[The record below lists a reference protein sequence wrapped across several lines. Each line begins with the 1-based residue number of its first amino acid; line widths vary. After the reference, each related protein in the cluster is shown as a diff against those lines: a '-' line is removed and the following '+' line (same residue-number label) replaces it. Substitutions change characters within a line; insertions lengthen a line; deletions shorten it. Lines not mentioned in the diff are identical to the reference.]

1 MVKKTSLFQKLKGRF
16 TSGSVRVEEP
26 RTVVRGSRAA
36 APAGASRTASRVSV
50 PEPKPAAEPA
60 ARIEPM
66 AVGEPLADA
75 RSSRKLSSRE
85 EAALTLGEGFKELCS
100 LMRGVQVR
108 IDAQGDKNSGQ
119 IAALQKLAS
128 QLEKQGQNHEL
139 MVRSLATLPDMM
151 KQVQTALER
160 TAQADERTASTL
172 GEFRSTMER
181 VQGSMTQMVEQ
192 SRKSADAAGKLAEE
206 QKSGTER
213 LAKVLEERSKDGET
227 MRSVVQRI
235 EKNST
240 DHMTALRLAQ
250 QDQST
255 RMHKLVAQSSTWNKA
270 ILAVLVL
277 TFLALAGVFFVMLG
291 GR

>member
-1 MVKKTSLFQKLKGRF
+1 MVKKTSLFQRLKGRF
-16 TSGSVRVEEP
+16 TTGNVRVEEA
-26 RTVVRGSRAA
+26 RTVVRGSRVN
-36 APAGASRTASRVSV
+36 PSPRPASRVTV
-50 PEPKPAAEPA
+50 PDPIPEPAPEKPS
-60 ARIEPM
+60 RIEPL

-108 IDAQGDKNSGQ
+108 IDAQGNKSGAQ
-119 IAALQKLAS
+119 IDVLQKLAAV
-128 QLEKQGQNHEL
+128 LEKQGQNHEL
-139 MVRSLATLPDMM
+139 MVRSLNTLPEMM
-151 KQVQTALER
+151 NQVKTALER
-160 TAQADERTASTL
+160 TAQTDERTANTL

-192 SRKSADAAGKLAEE
+192 SRKSADATGKLADE
-206 QKSGTER
+206 QKSGSER
-213 LAKVLEERSKDGET
+213 LVKALEDRSKDGEA
-227 MRSVVQRI
+227 MRSVVQRL
-235 EKNST
+235 EKSST
-240 DHMTALRLAQ
+240 DNLTALRLAQ

-255 RMHKLVAQSSTWNKA
+255 RMHNLVAQNSSWNKA